1 MAVHDEV
8 IRLILELKKSPGNE
22 EIVKNLEQ
30 LKTKLEDTDKAA
42 QKASHGVAGMGQSF
56 LQSGRVIQDFA
67 QGGIPGILN
76 NIEGLTMAL
85 GLGSGLAGILTI
97 AGVAAFTAG
106 PAIKSFFQGLA
117 DGSNK
122 IPETTNKVEG
132 LNEKLKDNKE
142 RLEELRKSQTLTNT
156 ELKEYNR
163 LTGEN
168 ITLTKELDKAQ
179 EEKKQ
184 HEAFGKLKPLG
195 VAEAERERGG
205 ILQAEFGG
213 QDITGLAKTF
223 DERIAEEHRKA
234 LQDFRAL
241 PPPDPRRPD
250 PNRGALWKK
259 LGYLERLRGRGG
271 QAIMEGGIMAGTKE
285 DIEAAAEFMP
295 PGARERFAQ
304 ALPANIAARHKEE
317 EEERIWVTGKMHR
330 DKIRGEN
337 QKAAT
342 EKKQRL
348 DKAMAEEW
356 KDKTEGANAES
367 DAQQRGI
374 QEGRDIGKQLK
385 AQKDAQDKKL
395 GMDTEKLR
403 PLRDPNAAGSQVELN
418 QILQENQAITASN
431 EMIISRQIFQSRQ
444 TQEQLRNVSNPM
456 VGQN

>member
-22 EIVKNLEQ
+22 EIVKNLET

-42 QKASHGVAGMGQSF
+42 QKASHGVAGMGQSM
-56 LQSGRVIQDFA
+56 LQSGRVVQDFA
-67 QGGIPGILN
+67 QGGLGGVLN

-85 GLGSGLAGILTI
+85 GLGPGLAGALTVL
-97 AGVAAFTAG
+97 GVTALVAG
-106 PAIKSFFQGLA
+106 PSIKSFFAGLA
-117 DGSNK
+117 DGW
-122 IPETTNKVEG
+122 NKVPQTVDG
-132 LNEKLKDNKE
+132 VDRLNETLKTNKE
-142 RLEELRKSQTLTNT
+142 RLEELRKQQSLTNT
-156 ELKEYNR
+156 ELTEYNK

-179 EEKKQ
+179 EVKKQ

-195 VAEAERERGG
+195 VTEAERERGD

-213 QDITGLAKTF
+213 QNITGLAKTF

-234 LQDFRAL
+234 MQDFRAL

-250 PNRGALWKK
+250 PNRAALWKK
-259 LGYLERLRGRGG
+259 LGYLERLRARGG
-271 QAIMEGGIMAGTKE
+271 QAIMEGGIMAGTKA

-304 ALPANIAARHKEE
+304 ALPANIAAQDAADDAFQAQLD
-317 EEERIWVTGKMHR
+317 ERSR
-330 DKIRGEN
+330 RNKIRHANERV
-337 QKAAT
+337 AA
-342 EKKQRL
+342 EKKKRL
-348 DKAMAEEW
+348 DKGMEEEW
-356 KDKTEGANAES
+356 KDKTEAANAD
-367 DAQQRGI
+367 DAFQQRGI

-403 PLRDPNAAGSQVELN
+403 PLRDPNQAQSQVELN
-418 QILQENQAITASN
+418 QLLQENQAITASN